1 MTKQQTITARGA
13 VTVRLDQI
21 FGTAPKQPPAQ
32 QDTTKETTNGPH
44 S

>member
-1 MTKQQTITARGA
+1 MTKQQTINAKGA

-32 QDTTKETTNGPH
+32 KETSNGTDT
-44 S
+44 